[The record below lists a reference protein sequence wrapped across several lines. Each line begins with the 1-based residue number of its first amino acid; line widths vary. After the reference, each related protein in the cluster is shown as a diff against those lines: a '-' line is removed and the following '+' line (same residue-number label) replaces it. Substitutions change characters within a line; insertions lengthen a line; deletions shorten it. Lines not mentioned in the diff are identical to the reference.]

1 MGLIMLA
8 VIGVTIRA
16 ELYFLSESKGQKL
29 QLVLSVLSL
38 LVLTYL
44 TLTWLL
50 HWNLPPI
57 YVVTTTMLL
66 VPILLVLAPIILWL
80 RSRSFKKLAFERKHE
95 HEKLIREVQD
105 LLDEKKREKIR
116 QGKVER
122 GEKLDE

>member
-8 VIGVTIRA
+8 VIVITIRS
-16 ELYFLSESKGQKL
+16 ELSFLSESKTQKL

-38 LVLTYL
+38 VVLTYL

-50 HWNLPPI
+50 HWNLPPV

-80 RSRSFKKLAFERKHE
+80 RSRSFRKLASERRQE
-95 HEKLIREVQD
+95 QEKLIREVQE

-116 QGKVER
+116 QGKVKR
-122 GEKLDE
+122 GEKFDN

>member
-8 VIGVTIRA
+8 VIVITIRS
-16 ELYFLSESKGQKL
+16 ELSFLSESKTQKL

-38 LVLTYL
+38 VVLTYL

-50 HWNLPPI
+50 HWNLPPV

-80 RSRSFKKLAFERKHE
+80 RSRSFRKLASERRQE
-95 HEKLIREVQD
+95 QEKLIREVQE

-116 QGKVER
+116 QGKVKR
-122 GEKLDE
+122 GEKVDN